1 VSTFR
6 AKVFRESR
14 VIRESNH
21 EKKSFGTV
29 MPGYRL
35 RISAINQSTR
45 EIKVRRSLNRAIK
58 RAFQVC
64 IKDSTTQ
71 ECRHAWSDVEELSN
85 ALYDIKVTKAQ
96 STYDQLCF
104 DEPDHEECRE
114 YDV

>member
-1 VSTFR
+1 MT
-6 AKVFRESR
+6 
-14 VIRESNH
+14 
-21 EKKSFGTV
+21 
-29 MPGYRL
+29 GYRL

-85 ALYDIKVTKAQ
+85 ALYDIKVTKRA
-96 STYDQLCF
+96 STYDQLCN
-104 DEPDHEECRE
+104 DEPE